1 MQVKHNDE
9 LRICNWQH
17 KTSSRRSLA
26 EASRSCARSHLVLPH
41 TTAPAHACA
50 ASAGADQASPA
61 GPRPPSTRS
70 KRTPHSAYVSELTA
84 ANSSRHATRSTAI
97 VLAPPCSAVLESP
110 NSQIEGRELSEISV
124 VSWKKEKTKEKH
136 QHVAVFLMSHR
147 GTFNKTN
154 LLSNTNQRLSLSS
167 IASSCRRLAV
177 SGRGRSGTDEPGVR
191 GCSLSAC
198 ICPQRLAPSW
208 SAFPSRGISLSLA
221 DTSDCDHSTG
231 YL

>member
-26 EASRSCARSHLVLPH
+26 EASRSCARWHLVLPH
-41 TTAPAHACA
+41 TTAPAHEVLRQQGPIKRPRLDPAHRRREA
-50 ASAGADQASPA
+50 NARPTLHTSQSSPLPTA
-61 GPRPPSTRS
+61 VATPPEALPLSWR
-70 KRTPHSAYVSELTA
+70 RRAQQ
-84 ANSSRHATRSTAI
+84 
-97 VLAPPCSAVLESP
+97 CWSP
-110 NSQIEGRELSEISV
+110 NSQIEGRELSEIFPV

-136 QHVAVFLMSHR
+136 QHFHRFSH
-147 GTFNKTN
+147 T
-154 LLSNTNQRLSLSS
+154 SP
-167 IASSCRRLAV
+167 SCRRLAM

-191 GCSLSAC
+191 GCSLSAW
-198 ICPQRLAPSW
+198 ISPQRLAPSW
-208 SAFPSRGISLSLA
+208 SAFPSQGISLSLA